1 MSIKDELLTLQH
13 EHGGILQA
21 EAGVAWA
28 RDNPASELYH
38 ALEWDDIKA
47 GHQHRLTQMR
57 QLIRVHVRTEEDVRQ
72 LISLTIDRVQPG
84 GGYRHIDDVL
94 PVPELRAI
102 MLADAFAE
110 LERIR
115 VKYQH
120 LVELANVWLE
130 LDRAR
135 DRERPPQPEM
145 RDPQHPQ

>member
-1 MSIKDELLTLQH
+1 MSIKDELLRLQQ

-21 EAGVAWA
+21 EIGVAWA
-28 RDNPASELYH
+28 RDNPTSELH
-38 ALEWDDIKA
+38 GALEWNDGKA

-72 LISLTIDRVQPG
+72 LISLTIDRTQPG

-102 MLADAFAE
+102 LLADAFAE

-115 VKYQH
+115 IKYQH

-135 DRERPPQPEM
+135 ERGHSPQQEM
-145 RDPQHPQ
+145 HDHPRPQ